1 MKNLIIA
8 IVSAAVGAGIAHFVT
23 KNKMNKKM
31 DALAA
36 KASGDMAAM
45 NKQLEAMH
53 NEFVKN
59 VPTDIA
65 AERQK
70 KWDAIKEEINNPK
83 PSDSSLFDISDTKAA
98 EDFRNKQISAMNA
111 KLNPYCPPK
120 SLQTFVEITQDE
132 YENPNDTTYSKE
144 QLAFYMSTDSLYD
157 EYTRRVDDSVTR
169 IGLSETQLA
178 SRAARYYG
186 ITSMYIRN
194 NETLEDFEI
203 TYFGEDCQDPLEATL

>member
-23 KNKMNKKM
+23 KKKMNKKM

-53 NEFVKN
+53 KEFVASQ
-59 VPTDIA
+59 PTDVA

-83 PSDSSLFDISDTKAA
+83 ASDSSLFDISDTKAA
-98 EDFRNKQISAMNA
+98 EDFRNNQILAMN
-111 KLNPYCPPK
+111 KQLNPYCPPK

-132 YENPNDTTYSKE
+132 YEDPNDATYSKE

-157 EYTRRVDDSVTR
+157 EHTRHVDDSVAR

-186 ITSMYIRN
+186 ITSLYMRN